1 MSKKAPAAASPSPAH
16 PPVGTLIDR
25 GSLELVEVLGVGGYG
40 VVYRATETFSPCR
53 RSYAVKC
60 LSNANSQSN
69 SRRQLHLREIT
80 LHQIASVHP
89 SVVTLHRVIEELDCT
104 FLVME
109 YAPDHDLF
117 AQILD
122 QCRYLGKDF
131 LIKHVFLQLI
141 DAVQYCHSLGIYHRD
156 LKPEN
161 ILCFDKGCRVAIT
174 DFGLATTDKSSREFR
189 TGSVYHMSPECQVED
204 SATAPP
210 YSPMHNDIWSLGI
223 ILLNLVTGRNPW
235 KSATPDDLT
244 FQAYR
249 RDPLHFLPTVLP
261 ISDELNHILIQAL
274 NPDWRTRL
282 SLPRLRDAVESV
294 STFYSSD
301 AILEG
306 SLARCPW
313 EAGLDLGNGAE
324 ETKPAVEKRPVPDIP
339 EGIEPYCVAS
349 ASAVGSH
356 FPGQSSQEEEMD
368 ECGWDGQVSEYDVDE
383 RRMDYDDGILH
394 TPAYARSNRSSL
406 SSDPAS
412 PVTPSSYFDS
422 ESRCTFIDVDSYRVY
437 DQEGDDRSCDVDGMF
452 AFPSFTQSSMDDSD
466 ENRFAS
472 SVFIATPVT
481 DSKPYPA
488 QPISRYGTGFRTE
501 KRYSSPNTSVYSVA
515 EAPVYSPD
523 SPTTPADWHFADE
536 VEPESPVVFVWPEVN
551 SRAGSKPIEIPRSR
565 RGSHDKHKGQYIFN
579 PMRFFPRSSGTSWLN
594 SRVSP
599 PGRKSAKPPPVEK
612 IRPMTPPP
620 THHVWGEYHPTC
632 PVESPA
638 GPNRMPPRFGSH
650 ILPGREWFP
659 DFFASRGG
667 S

>member
-1 MSKKAPAAASPSPAH
+1 MSKKAPAVASPAH
-16 PPVGTLIDR
+16 PPVGTLIDG
-25 GSLELVEVLGVGGYG
+25 GSLELAEVLGIGGYG
-40 VVYRATETFSPCR
+40 VVYKATEAFSLCP

-60 LSNANSQSN
+60 LSNANSQSS

-80 LHQIASVHP
+80 LHQIASAHP

-122 QCRYLGKDF
+122 KCRYLGKDF

-141 DAVQYCHSLGIYHRD
+141 EAVQYCHSLGIYHRD

-161 ILCFDKGCRVAIT
+161 ILCFDKGCKVAIT
-174 DFGLATTDKSSREFR
+174 DFGLATTDKASREFR

-204 SATAPP
+204 SATTPP

-235 KSATPDDLT
+235 KSATPDDPT

-261 ISDELNHILIQAL
+261 ISDELNNILIQAL
-274 NPDWRTRL
+274 SLDWRTRL

-294 STFYSSD
+294 GTFYSSD

-313 EAGLDLGNGAE
+313 EADLDLGDGTE
-324 ETKPAVEKRPVPDIP
+324 ETKPVVEKRPVPDIP
-339 EGIEPYCVAS
+339 EGIEPYCVTS
-349 ASAVGSH
+349 VSAVGSH
-356 FPGQSSQEEEMD
+356 FPCPTSPEEEVD
-368 ECGWDGQVSEYDVDE
+368 ECGWDGQVSEYDVHE
-383 RRMDYDDGILH
+383 CRMDYDDEILH
-394 TPAYARSNRSSL
+394 TPAHLRSNHSSF

-412 PVTPSSYFDS
+412 PVTPTSYFDS
-422 ESRCTFIDVDSYRVY
+422 ESRCTFVDADSYRVY
-437 DQEGDDRSCDVDGMF
+437 DQEGDNRSCDVDDMF

-466 ENRFAS
+466 DNRFAS
-472 SVFIATPVT
+472 SVFIATPIT
-481 DSKPYPA
+481 ESKPHPS
-488 QPISRYGTGFRTE
+488 QTGPRYRTGFRTE

-515 EAPVYSPD
+515 EESIYSPD
-523 SPTTPADWHFADE
+523 SPTPADWHFAE
-536 VEPESPVVFVWPEVN
+536 KAEPESPTVFVWPEVTP
-551 SRAGSKPIEIPRSR
+551 RAGSKPIEIPRSR
-565 RGSHDKHKGQYIFN
+565 GSSQSKHKGQYIFN
-579 PMRFFPRSSGTSWLN
+579 PRRFFPRSSGSSWLN
-594 SRVSP
+594 SKMSP
-599 PGRKSAKPPPVEK
+599 PGRQFAK
-612 IRPMTPPP
+612 TPPAAKVRPATPSP
-620 THHVWGEYHPTC
+620 TQDAWSGYYPTR
-632 PVESPA
+632 PVESPV
-638 GPNRMPPRFGSH
+638 GPNRMPPWFGSH

-659 DFFASRGG
+659 DFFALRAG